1 VSERLPSHVEA
12 GGLIRQVQSIGG
24 FAAVLHRGD
33 PDRGA
38 MVLLVAHKGVPHSLV
53 ERRLADDFSYRWTQL
68 AARELDWAGVTRD
81 RPRIDPDCWL
91 IELDVPDAERF
102 IAEMIAEG

>member
-12 GGLIRQVQSIGG
+12 GGLIRQVESIGG

-38 MVLLVAHKGVPHSLV
+38 MVLLVAHSLV